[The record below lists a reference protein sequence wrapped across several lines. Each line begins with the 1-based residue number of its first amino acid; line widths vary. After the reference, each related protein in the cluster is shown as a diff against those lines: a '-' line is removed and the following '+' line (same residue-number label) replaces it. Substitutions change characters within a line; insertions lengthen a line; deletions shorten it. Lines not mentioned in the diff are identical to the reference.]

1 MPDGAPARNM
11 DAMKSEKAGPS
22 IRLRLIALVV
32 LLIGAWIL
40 LKVVIGIVAGLAW
53 FIVIIGALLA
63 VLWAWSTLRR

>member
-1 MPDGAPARNM
+1 M

>member
-1 MPDGAPARNM
+1 
-11 DAMKSEKAGPS
+11 MKSEKAGPS